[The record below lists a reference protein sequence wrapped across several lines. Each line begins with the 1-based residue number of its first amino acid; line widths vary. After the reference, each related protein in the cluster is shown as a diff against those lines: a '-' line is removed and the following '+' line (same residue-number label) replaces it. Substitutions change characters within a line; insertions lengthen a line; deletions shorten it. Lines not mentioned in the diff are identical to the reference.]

1 MPGNL
6 EESELVAR
14 ITAEDETERMPPKS
28 LGRTLTPTE
37 IDLLK
42 RWVEQGA
49 EWKDH
54 WAFIPPGDVPLPEVK
69 HAGLAPEPDRPV
81 RPGPARGRGALA
93 LARGEQGAADPPG
106 RRSTSPGLPP
116 TARRDRRL
124 PGRHA
129 GRTPTSGW
137 STGCWPRPGSASG
150 WPSTGSTWRG
160 TPTPSATRP
169 TSTAPCGPGAT
180 GWSRRSTTNLPFD
193 RFITWQLAGDLLPDP
208 TREQVLAT
216 AFNRHHR
223 QTNEGGSIEEEW
235 RTEYVADR
243 TITFGAAFLGLTL
256 ECSRCHNHKYD
267 PITQKDFYS
276 LFSFFNSIDE
286 SGLYSHFT
294 DAVPTP
300 TLLLTTDDQ
309 AQGHRRRPSG
319 RSRPPRPG
327 WSRWAEPR
335 RRMFEAWLRGLDRET
350 ARPPVMTGQIGDFP
364 LDAIK
369 DLKVENRADPTK
381 PGQAVEGPE
390 VVEGRIGKALRL
402 SGENNVTL
410 PLGNFDRFEPF
421 SIGLWIK
428 TPDKKDRAV
437 DPPPLDGLDRRRQPG
452 LRDPDRGRQAVRRP
466 GPLLAGQR
474 DRDQDPGAAPD
485 RPVGPRRR

>member
-1 MPGNL
+1 MVVALSLLAAAAAQAAEPASSRKIDFNYQIRPILSDKCFNCHGPDPRKRKAGLRLDTKDGAFARLKSDGHAIVPGNL

-14 ITAEDETERMPPKS
+14 ITAEDETDRMPPKS
-28 LGRTLTPTE
+28 LGRTLTPRE

-69 HAGLAPEPDRPV
+69 HPAWPRNAIDRFV
-81 RPGPARGRGALA
+81 
-93 LARGEQGAADPPG
+93 LARLEAEGLTPSPEASKERLI
-106 RRSTSPGLPP
+106 RRVTFDLTGLPP
-116 TARRDRRL
+116 TLAEIDAFLADSRPDAYERLVDRLLASPRFGERMAVDWLDVARYADTYGYQADVYRAMWPWRDWVVK
-124 PGRHA
+124 A
-129 GRTPTSGW
+129 FN
-137 STGCWPRPGSASG
+137 A
-150 WPSTGSTWRG
+150 
-160 TPTPSATRP
+160 
-169 TSTAPCGPGAT
+169 
-180 GWSRRSTTNLPFD
+180 NLPFD
-193 RFITWQLAGDLLPDP
+193 QFITWQLAGDLLPDP

-300 TLLLTTDDQ
+300 TLLLSTEDTDPGDRGGRAQDQ
-309 AQGHRRRPSG
+309 G
-319 RSRPPRPG
+319 RGGRARAAGPD
-327 WSRWAEPR
+327 AI
-335 RRMFEAWLRGLDRET
+335 ADVRGL
-350 ARPPVMTGQIGDFP
+350 A
-364 LDAIK
+364 
-369 DLKVENRADPTK
+369 
-381 PGQAVEGPE
+381 PG
-390 VVEGRIGKALRL
+390 
-402 SGENNVTL
+402 
-410 PLGNFDRFEPF
+410 
-421 SIGLWIK
+421 
-428 TPDKKDRAV
+428 
-437 DPPPLDGLDRRRQPG
+437 
-452 LRDPDRGRQAVRRP
+452 
-466 GPLLAGQR
+466 AGSR
-474 DRDQDPGAAPD
+474 VPGAADHERAD
-485 RPVGPRRR
+485 RRLPAR